1 MIGIESFPCLIIKLN
16 AILGGR
22 VYLIIQK
29 TSLYSSI
36 HLFMICL
43 VYFYDSKYSYAFESF
58 VLNKRN
64 AFYMREILSYCG

>member
-1 MIGIESFPCLIIKLN
+1 MIGIESFPCLIIVLN
-16 AILGGR
+16 AFLGGR
-22 VYLIIQK
+22 VFLDN

-36 HLFMICL
+36 HLFMIRL